1 MEDNNL
7 ETATSKKDSWF
18 IRTFSN
24 DTLIILT
31 IVAYAIAVIV
41 QEFNIE
47 HVSLYIIDQVC
58 TLIFLL
64 EMIAKHMQLG
74 FKGYWTNGQNIF
86 DGILVIVSAP
96 ALLGKMMPLPDVSF
110 LLVLRTLRILR
121 LFKILR
127 AFKDLHV
134 IGRNFVSAMKK
145 CSGVFISFAIIIV
158 IIALICCSLYKD
170 EAPEYFSDPCSS
182 TYTIF
187 RLFTVEGWYE
197 IPDTIAER
205 VPGFSA
211 SFARIFFSIL
221 LILGG
226 VVGMSLVDAVFV
238 DEMVSDNNDELEHK
252 VDELN
257 TKVASLEEKLDRILD
272 KLDK

>member
-1 MEDNNL
+1 MEN
-7 ETATSKKDSWF
+7 KDESWF
-18 IRTFSN
+18 VRTFTN
-24 DTLIILT
+24 DTLIILAILT
-31 IVAYAIAVIV
+31 YAIAVVI
-41 QEFNIE
+41 QEFDVE
-47 HVSLYIIDQVC
+47 HISLVIIDQIC

-64 EMIAKHMQLG
+64 EMIAKHIKLG
-74 FKGYWTNGQNIF
+74 AKGYWTSGQNIF
-86 DGILVIVSAP
+86 DGLLVIVSAP
-96 ALLGKMMPLPDVSF
+96 ALLGNWLNMPDVSF

-158 IIALICCSLYKD
+158 IIALICCSLYKTD
-170 EAPEYFSDPCSS
+170 APEYFADPCAS

-211 SFARIFFSIL
+211 TFARIFFSIL

-238 DEMVSDNNDELEHK
+238 DEMVADNNDELEHK

-257 TKVASLEEKLDRILD
+257 SKVASLED
-272 KLDK
+272 KLDKILEKLDKH